1 MSIIQLIIF
10 LLIVY
15 IISDLFFVYNEQF
28 SIMGTIRRTNRQV
41 KNTTKEI
48 FDGYSKINSLVK
60 NKIFG
65 IK

>member
-10 LLIVY
+10 LLVVY
-15 IISDLFFVYNEQF
+15 IVSDLFFVYNEQF
-28 SIMGTIRRTNRQV
+28 SIMGTIRRTNRQI
-41 KNTTKEI
+41 KNTTKEV
-48 FDGYSKINSLVK
+48 FDEYSKINSLVK